1 MLSRAEYIR
10 RKRFPMDPIVA
21 EIIEIIKKM
30 ADSISR
36 EKELHIWLT
45 KIVMEKIGKAMEI
58 IDGELAE
65 KYKEKGYWV
74 ERRDKRSI
82 QCVFGEL
89 VYQRRLMKAEGK
101 RSVYPLDKELGIEA
115 YQRNTT
121 YMEWKIAQVA
131 SQSTY
136 RNTAAAVN
144 VLTAI
149 SVSHQTVGNIVEKV
163 GKRYTQWQER
173 TDEGTKKAAQVLCIE
188 GDGIIISGQGKKK
201 REIHRFQVAER
212 VEENGNRRAL
222 KGRYCF
228 ASYNRKQAARQMK
241 KYMAG
246 CYDLGKCLVLSN
258 SDGGSGYG
266 KEIFDE
272 IAEGCMKHEH
282 FRDRYHVN
290 QKIKKRLSFAMPEV
304 KKVVEKGILDYN
316 WDEVTVGLDTAESCA
331 ENEEEIKQIEKLR
344 SYIKRNWDYIKP
356 MKERG
361 IEKRIAG
368 IGSCESNHRIYS
380 YRMKKQGRRWGEK
393 GGTGMI
399 QVITGMKNGDLAQ
412 ALLEGGMRTN
422 KKTSRTFQSAVG
434 KTLKKLKN
442 VHIGV
447 HLGGIA
453 NYGSSRSAAAHLARI
468 FG

>member
-1 MLSRAEYIR
+1 MT
-10 RKRFPMDPIVA
+10 
-21 EIIEIIKKM
+21 
-30 ADSISR
+30 DSIFR
-36 EKELHIWLT
+36 RKELHTWLT
-45 KIVMEKIGKAMEI
+45 RLVMEKIGKTMEI

-115 YQRNTT
+115 YQRNTA

-149 SVSHQTVGNIVEKV
+149 SVSHQTVGSIVEKV
-163 GKRYTQWQER
+163 GKRYAQWQER
-173 TDEGTKKAAQVLCIE
+173 TDERTKKAAQVLCIE

-212 VEENGNRRAL
+212 VEENGNRRKL

-228 ASYNRKQAARQMK
+228 AGYNRKQAARQMK
-241 KYMAG
+241 KYLAG
-246 CYDLGKCLVLSN
+246 CYDLRKCLVLSN

-272 IAEGCMKHEH
+272 ITEGCRKHEH

-290 QKIKKRLSFAMPEV
+290 QKVKKRMRFAIPEIKKI
-304 KKVVEKGILDYN
+304 VEKGILNYN
-316 WDEVTVGLDTAESCA
+316 WDKVSVGLDTAESCA
-331 ENEEEIKQIEKLR
+331 ETEEEVREIEKLR

-356 MKERG
+356 MKDRG
-361 IEKRIAG
+361 IEKRNAG

-380 YRMKKQGRRWGEK
+380 YRMKKQGRHWGEK

-399 QVITGMKNGDLAQ
+399 QVITGMKNGDLRQ
-412 ALLEGGMRTN
+412 ALIEGGKHIN
-422 KKTSRTFQSAVG
+422 KETSRTLQSAVG

-442 VHIGV
+442 GHIGV